1 MSEPDW
7 YAECRAVWAAGGI
20 TKTQLAKR
28 FGRNITTIQRAL
40 NGNSTQWNAVPKKG
54 VNPHMAS
61 LMRQRWN
68 NPEWAAKQRE
78 KISAGLLNSERA
90 IGRPRKSNAW
100 TEPEEQRQ
108 PWKPGD
114 PKPQFLKRAN
124 S

>member
-20 TKTQLAKR
+20 TKKQLAEKY
-28 FGRNITTIQRAL
+28 GRKITTIQRAL
-40 NGNSTQWNAVPKKG
+40 NGNSTQWNAVPNKG
-54 VNPHMAS
+54 VNPRIS
-61 LMRQRWN
+61 ETMRKRWSD
-68 NPEWAAKQRE
+68 PEWAARQRD
-78 KISAGLLNSERA
+78 KISKGLLRSERA
-90 IGRPRKSNAW
+90 IGRPPKTARWDEAQ
-100 TEPEEQRQ
+100 EARQ